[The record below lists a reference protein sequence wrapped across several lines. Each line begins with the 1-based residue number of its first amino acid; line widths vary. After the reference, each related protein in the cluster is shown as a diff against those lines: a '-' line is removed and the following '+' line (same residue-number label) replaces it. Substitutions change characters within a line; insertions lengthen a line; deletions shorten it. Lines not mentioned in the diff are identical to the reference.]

1 MKIKELF
8 VSIQGEGPYIGYK
21 QVFIRLCGCNL
32 DCKYCD
38 TDFEASNAK
47 EYSLD
52 ELVEFVKQ
60 NSDCHSVSLTGGEPL
75 LQKGFIK
82 DFAKKSL
89 LPLYL
94 ETNATLPDALKDVVD
109 YVTYVSAD
117 IKLPSATGMKECW
130 GLHDKFFEI
139 ASKKILFAKVVFDS
153 EVTED
158 EIKQICK
165 LTSKYDIELVLQP
178 MMNGKI
184 PSVSS
189 DFMLKVLDKAL
200 LEYKNVRLIPQV
212 HKFIDVI

>member
-8 VSIQGEGPYIGYK
+8 ASIQGEGPYIGYK

-38 TDFEASNAK
+38 TDFEANSAK
-47 EYSLD
+47 EHSIE
-52 ELVEFVKQ
+52 ELVEFVKKH
-60 NSDCHSVSLTGGEPL
+60 SDCHSVSLTGGEPL
-75 LQKGFIK
+75 LHTGFIK
-82 DFAKKSL
+82 DFASKSP

-94 ETNATLPDALKDVVD
+94 ETNATLPNALKDVVD

-165 LTSKYDIELVLQP
+165 LASKHDIELVLQP

-184 PSVSS
+184 PSVNS
-189 DFMLKVLDKAL
+189 DFMQSILDKAL